1 MTISSGMEGFV
12 QATIKMKSRRSSC
25 LVEPL
30 LILLGTETEKNRQTN
45 MILRMINVHTF
56 ILTWLMCHLEAT
68 LCVILRSAYLTTTKL
83 TFCSSRIWFCV
94 VCTSSSDKRNERKC
108 IKHLIFHLSNTL
120 HMPALC
126 AGLEKIILSIIVNID
141 DYFTS
146 QVIFYVQSGG
156 SHLSVSANAYNDDH
170 KEQDEAHDSTA
181 DGNIKPDVHWS
192 FLCETFYGQ
201 QKCYTLY
208 LFYMYH
214 SFPLSFTSLT
224 NL

>member
-1 MTISSGMEGFV
+1 M
-12 QATIKMKSRRSSC
+12 
-25 LVEPL
+25 
-30 LILLGTETEKNRQTN
+30 LIHSYLCGLCVILGQ
-45 MILRMINVHTF
+45 
-56 ILTWLMCHLEAT
+56 

-108 IKHLIFHLSNTL
+108 IKHLIFHLLNTL

-126 AGLEKIILSIIVNID
+126 AGLEKIILSIIVNIN
-141 DYFTS
+141 
-146 QVIFYVQSGG
+146 
-156 SHLSVSANAYNDDH
+156 LSVSANAYNDDH
-170 KEQDEAHDSTA
+170 KEQDEAHNSTA